1 MPIIK
6 QGNSLGKFYD
16 QYKKGD
22 LVLVKSLVSF
32 YGQVNKALRSISHWL
47 VSLLALIF
55 FRWRIVYRS
64 FLNYLKAFSPIVKT

>member
-6 QGNSLGKFYD
+6 QGKSLGKFYTTTND
-16 QYKKGD
+16 HYKKSD
-22 LVLVKSLVSF
+22 FVLVKSLVSF

-55 FRWRIVYRS
+55 CRW
-64 FLNYLKAFSPIVKT
+64 